1 MEPAEFLVK
10 SVRLLQTRLQARLLP
25 RSLMLQLA
33 IIAVSVPSLAL
44 DFAKVAIV
52 AITVPSPAQGSA
64 KVVKVNPSEASYKIK
79 RGGTV
84 QIGVA
89 IDVDEGYHIN
99 SNRPAEKYLIP
110 TSLKFERID
119 GITTSPIIYPKAK
132 LQKFEFSQKPL
143 SVFEGK
149 TLLKLTARALPSL
162 TPGAQTLKG
171 KLTVQACNNQQ
182 CLRPQTVD
190 VSIPLQVE

>member
-1 MEPAEFLVK
+1 MK
-10 SVRLLQTRLQARLLP
+10 SLRSIIFPLL
-25 RSLMLQLA
+25 
-33 IIAVSVPSLAL
+33 IIALSQTAL
-44 DFAKVAIV
+44 
-52 AITVPSPAQGSA
+52 AQGSA
-64 KVVKVNPSEASYKIK
+64 KVVKVNPVESTYKLK

-84 QIGVA
+84 QLAVA
-89 IDVDEGYHIN
+89 IDMDEGYHIN

-110 TSLKFERID
+110 TSLKFDRID
-119 GITTSPIIYPKAK
+119 GITTGPIIYPKAK

-149 TLLKLTARALPSL
+149 TTLKLTARALPSMS
-162 TPGAQTLKG
+162 PGAQTLKG

>member
-1 MEPAEFLVK
+1 MKSFRLITLSILVISLSTPAL
-10 SVRLLQTRLQARLLP
+10 
-25 RSLMLQLA
+25 
-33 IIAVSVPSLAL
+33 
-44 DFAKVAIV
+44 
-52 AITVPSPAQGSA
+52 AQGSA
-64 KVVKVNPSEASYKIK
+64 KVVKVNPGESLYKVK

-84 QIGVA
+84 QISVA

-110 TSLKFERID
+110 TALKFDRID

-149 TLLKLTARALPSL
+149 TTLKLTARALATLS
-162 TPGAQTLKG
+162 PGAQTLKG

-190 VSIPLQVE
+190 VSIALQIE

>member
-1 MEPAEFLVK
+1 MMKSIGLIILPIILV
-10 SVRLLQTRLQARLLP
+10 
-25 RSLMLQLA
+25 
-33 IIAVSVPSLAL
+33 AL
-44 DFAKVAIV
+44 SATAL
-52 AITVPSPAQGSA
+52 AQGSA
-64 KVVKVNPSEASYKIK
+64 KVVKVSPVESTYKLK

-84 QIGVA
+84 QTGVA

-110 TSLKFERID
+110 TSLKFDRID

-149 TLLKLTARALPSL
+149 TTLKLTARALQSVS
-162 TPGAQTLKG
+162 PGAQNLKG

-190 VSIPLQVE
+190 VSIALQVEIGRASCREMWED

>member
-1 MEPAEFLVK
+1 MK
-10 SVRLLQTRLQARLLP
+10 SISMSNPIKLLP
-25 RSLMLQLA
+25 IA
-33 IIAVSVPSLAL
+33 IMIMAL
-44 DFAKVAIV
+44 S
-52 AITVPSPAQGSA
+52 ITGLAQGSA
-64 KVVKVNPSEASYKIK
+64 KVVKVNPGESSYKIK

-84 QIGVA
+84 QIAVA

-99 SNRPAEKYLIP
+99 SNHPAEKYLIP
-110 TSLKFERID
+110 TALKFDRID
-119 GITTSPIIYPKAK
+119 GITTSPIVYPKAK

-149 TLLKLTARALPSL
+149 TVLKLTARALPSL
-162 TPGAQTLKG
+162 SPGAQTLKG